1 MRKRDTWLLLV
12 SILVVFISLYRQ
24 KDYKL
29 NLLLEIPID
38 TNNYENSHYPKI
50 NEFLPLPIITDLN
63 GDGFNE
69 IIYVTNDF
77 KIRILDTIT
86 PNNIE
91 KFRFSVNGN
100 ENENDNEN
108 DNDQNSLLELP
119 VLYES
124 SLLSDVGLAT
134 GRRPIAIKTGYAK
147 HSIPGEK
154 RQQIIVVV
162 TDGWAVL
169 CFDNKLKKLWESYA
183 SDEVLPG
190 HYQSEISITILPTT
204 IPDDKGIVIIGG
216 RMEPLPGVIH
226 KPHYS
231 IPMFGE
237 KVETDKDH
245 DHKRDDDHDSFT
257 AHREENHFSYFSY
270 DCKDGYKRWSHEE
283 NDFKPENPHTTEE
296 HKKDSD
302 ISLHSFKQHIFSQLE
317 HLGEVDWKTYR
328 DSILASLPHKW
339 SSNFDTKLEPRH
351 FEKKINTI
359 RGTTNNDGTN
369 VINGLIG
376 SSNTLNNEMIEFYS
390 KNFDTFSILSKKDQI
405 SFKSQHI
412 ENPNV
417 IVTHHKY
424 GIEVIHIVSGKTLC
438 KLVLDGTDFYTDSN
452 RYIVYL
458 DLNGDGVLDQV
469 RSYAGNFKNSQL
481 GRNKKN
487 KNIGG
492 GDDNNEDSYCVGLAL
507 SGLPPKETLFDL
519 KICGGQIFNM
529 DYYLW
534 KDSNLNKR
542 NTEHEGV
549 GLGDTEE
556 EEEEEEPDAGI
567 LEENK
572 MKQKQ
577 QKPKKKKMA
586 DDKLLK
592 NQKSSSTMSKSE
604 KEIQTVPPV
613 FFRSSN
619 SDRLS
624 TLFMVNTGLISC
636 FDTASFGGKKIWR
649 VDTGIHWSKHL
660 EPRTFP
666 SLQVFSFDI
675 QSTQPFILAIGEQSM
690 VILNENGEILVD
702 QQIWNA
708 GESDPITAPPVVAD
722 FNNDG
727 INDFLITTLSGYHIF
742 VTEKGT
748 YSTLLPMIGL
758 VLIGML
764 LLLLLLSGETGKK
777 VLTKKLQNNYHYLR
791 KSKKSTD

>member
-50 NEFLPLPIITDLN
+50 NEHLPLPIITDLN
-63 GDGFNE
+63 GDGLNE

-77 KIRILDTIT
+77 KIRILDTVT

-91 KFRFSVNGN
+91 NFRFNT
-100 ENENDNEN
+100 NENDNG
-108 DNDQNSLLELP
+108 DQKSLLELP
-119 VLYES
+119 ILYES

-134 GRRPIAIKTGYAK
+134 GRRPIAIKTGYSK
-147 HSIPGEK
+147 HQIPGEK

-169 CFDNKLKKLWESYA
+169 CFNDKLKKLWESYA

-190 HYQSEISITILPTT
+190 HYQSEISITILPTK
-204 IPDDKGIVIIGG
+204 IPDDKGIVIVGG
-216 RMEPLPGVIH
+216 RMEPLPGVVH

-237 KVETDKDH
+237 KIETDKNH

-270 DCKDGYKRWSHEE
+270 DCQDGYKRWSHEE

-359 RGTTNNDGTN
+359 RGTTTTNDATN
-369 VINGLIG
+369 TINGLMG

-390 KNFDTFSILSKKDQI
+390 KNFDTFSILSRKDQI

-438 KLVLDGTDFYTDSN
+438 KLVLDGTDFYGDSN

-481 GRNKKN
+481 GGRKN
-487 KNIGG
+487 KNQDS
-492 GDDNNEDSYCVGLAL
+492 DDSEDSYCVGLGL
-507 SGLPPKETLFDL
+507 SGLPPRESLFDL
-519 KICGGQIFNM
+519 KICNDQIFNM
-529 DYYLW
+529 EYYLW
-534 KDSNLNKR
+534 KDSNLNNNNNDK
-542 NTEHEGV
+542 
-549 GLGDTEE
+549 GDNNIDDEIE
-556 EEEEEEPDAGI
+556 DAGI
-567 LEENK
+567 IEENK
-572 MKQKQ
+572 MKQQQ
-577 QKPKKKKMA
+577 QKKQKKKKF

-592 NQKSSSTMSKSE
+592 NQKSASTMAKSE
-604 KEIQTVPPV
+604 RMIQTVSPV

-619 SDRLS
+619 TDRLS
-624 TLFMVNTGLISC
+624 ALFMVNTGLISC
-636 FDTASFGGKKIWR
+636 FDTASQGGKKIWR
-649 VDTGIHWSKHL
+649 VETGIHWSKHL
-660 EPRTFP
+660 EPNTYP
-666 SLQVFSFDI
+666 SLQVFSFDVL
-675 QSTQPFILAIGEQSM
+675 STQPFILAVGEQSM
-690 VILNENGEILVD
+690 VILNENGDILVD
-702 QQIWNA
+702 QQLLNG
-708 GESDPITAPPVVAD
+708 GEGNPIMAPPIIGD

-727 INDFLITTLSGYHIF
+727 INDLLITSLSGYSIY

-758 VLIGML
+758 VLIGTL
-764 LLLLLLSGETGKK
+764 LFLLLLSGETGKK
-777 VLTKKLQNNYHYLR
+777 VIAKKLQNNYDYLK